1 MILRASLFQTLSVT
15 TGDNHRPLD
24 LGSPTSRS
32 LFAYLLLHRDQPL
45 NRRRLAFLFWS
56 RATES
61 AARRNL
67 RQYIHHLRTT
77 LEPIEIETDTTLLL
91 ADGSSIQINPD
102 VPIWID
108 VDSFKHNTRND
119 AACSELLEAI
129 ALYKGDLLEDIYDE
143 WCDEVRGTLRQ
154 LYLSALD
161 RATQFLQNADRHAEA
176 IPYAQKWAAAEP
188 LDEAAHRRL
197 LTLYSAVG
205 DRARAVQHYQSLVK
219 TLADELDAAPLPET
233 QALFQSIQQGLR
245 IRDQSSTVH
254 PAIKNQKSE
263 IRNLQSQIPNLLSP
277 FIGREHELT
286 LLNHALTQTQQ
297 CSGQVILIAGEAG
310 IGKTRLIQE
319 YLARHPD
326 LSAMQNNCHELESLS
341 PYAPLRLILQQCLE
355 LLPPHALE
363 PPPSWLATVAP
374 LVPSL
379 AERFHASES
388 TDNTASMREAII
400 NLLITTS
407 HHATR
412 FLHIILDDLHWAD
425 TPTWELIGAFAR
437 RAPSMPILMIGL
449 YRAEDLPEERAQL
462 LRTLQRNNLTA
473 SLTLQPLT
481 PEQSNT
487 LAEKLHPTLSANPIF
502 LSRLYQE
509 TEGNPFFI
517 IETVRSLNETGRATN
532 VLPGGLTPTSLS
544 LQRVVEARLDRLTTA
559 SREVLG
565 IAAAMGRAFTLTL
578 LEEISE
584 TAAQDVIQF
593 IETWMQR
600 GLVSEESQGY
610 NFRHDKIR
618 QVVYAGT
625 SRARR
630 EYVHRRIAVVL
641 ETAVPPA
648 DAVTLAHHFARRDQP
663 LRALPYLTQAGEL
676 ALRMRAYRDARQFG
690 LQAVGLLGQL
700 PGPRQREERIDLNI
714 QLAQAY
720 AFSGDLTRAS
730 EILNETERLATG
742 LKDEARLG
750 KIFRHTAQLFWLRGL
765 PETAGDYA
773 RRTLRAA
780 EELDDAQLLHS
791 SLRMLGRVSL
801 ALSAFDDAIAYFSR
815 SVIMLE
821 ETTQASGGR
830 SSMRS
835 ADLPVVLGYLGV
847 AYARVGAREQAL
859 ASARRGLQL
868 AEVSQ
873 TWETIAFAR
882 MQLAFVHVDF
892 HDWSSCLNV
901 MQGSSDL
908 FEQETLTPST
918 FMLLGLRGIGLAY
931 SGQVQAG
938 ILSIRKALAWAEET
952 DHRVFSFL
960 PRLFLAE
967 CLLMAN
973 ELESAQAEITRVLKE
988 SRAAG
993 NRMTVGY
1000 ALRVLAE
1007 IVTRSPSP
1015 NWIDIE
1021 NYLIESMNILRQ
1033 VRARPELA
1041 RTFLALRK
1049 LYDRAGQIAWAVD
1062 CHFRATSIFEEL
1074 GMSEEL
1080 RMAQGQA
1087 AGDRRGAVVIPNLP
1101 LRGPNVGVELHN

>member
-15 TGDNHRPLD
+15 TGDDHRPLD
-24 LGSPTSRS
+24 LGSPTNRS
-32 LFAYLLLHRDQPL
+32 LFAYLLLHRAQPL

-56 RATES
+56 RATET

-67 RQYIHHLRTT
+67 RQYIHNIRTT
-77 LEPIEIETDTTLLL
+77 LEPIEIESGATLLH
-91 ADGSSIQINPD
+91 ADGSSIQINPEAS
-102 VPIWID
+102 IWID
-108 VDSFKHNTRND
+108 AESFEHHARDEATIH
-119 AACSELLEAI
+119 ELQEAI

-143 WCDEVRGTLRQ
+143 WCDEVRGTFRQ
-154 LYLSALD
+154 TYLSTLD
-161 RATQFLQNADRHAEA
+161 RATQLLLDANRHAEA
-176 IPYAQKWAAAEP
+176 IPYAQKWASAEP

-219 TLADELDAAPLPET
+219 TLAHELNAEPLPET
-233 QALFQSIQQGLR
+233 QTLYQSIQQGLG
-245 IRDQSSTVH
+245 IKENTDQRLKIKEVQPRSIFNHLSS
-254 PAIKNQKSE
+254 I
-263 IRNLQSQIPNLLSP
+263 LSP
-277 FIGREHELT
+277 FVGREHELAQ
-286 LLNHALTQTQQ
+286 LDQALTQTQG
-297 CSGQVILIAGEAG
+297 SGQLVLIAGEAG

-319 YLARHPD
+319 YLARHSD
-326 LSAMQNNCHELESLS
+326 VTVMQSNCNELEGLS
-341 PYAPLRLILQQCLE
+341 PYAPLRQTLQQSIE
-355 LLPPHALE
+355 LLPPNALE
-363 PPPSWLATVAP
+363 PPPSWLAAIAP

-379 AERFHASES
+379 AERFHANES
-388 TDNTASMREAII
+388 LDNGTSMREGII
-400 NLLITTS
+400 NLLILITQHS
-407 HHATR
+407 AHP
-412 FLHIILDDLHWAD
+412 LHLILDDLHWAD

-437 RAPSMPILMIGL
+437 RASSTPILMIGL
-449 YRAEDLPEERAQL
+449 YRAEDLPEERARL
-462 LRTLQRNNLTA
+462 LRTLQRNNLTT

-487 LAEKLHPTLSANPIF
+487 LAEKLHPTLSTNPIF

-517 IETVRSLNETGRATN
+517 IETVRSLNESGRTAN

-584 TAAQDVIQF
+584 TAAQDVIKF

-600 GLVSEESQGY
+600 GLVSEEAQGY

-618 QVVYAGT
+618 QVVYAGM

-630 EYVHRRIAVVL
+630 EYVHRTIAAVL
-641 ETAVPPA
+641 ETAVSPA
-648 DAVTLAHHFARRDQP
+648 DAVTLAYHFSRSDQP
-663 LRALPYLTQAGEL
+663 LRALPYLAEAGEM
-676 ALRMRAYRDARQFG
+676 AMRMRAYHDARQFG

-773 RRTLRAA
+773 RRTLRVA
-780 EELDDAQLLHS
+780 EELNDAQLLHS

-801 ALSAFDDAIAYFSR
+801 ALSAFDDAIAYFLR
-815 SVIMLE
+815 SVNMLE
-821 ETTQASGGR
+821 EMPTQKLSASGGR
-830 SSMRS
+830 SMRA

-847 AYARVGAREQAL
+847 AYARVGAWEQAL
-859 ASARRGLQL
+859 TSARRGLRL
-868 AEVSQ
+868 AEASQ

-892 HDWSSCLNV
+892 HDWKAGLDV
-901 MQGSSDL
+901 LHGTSDL

-918 FMLLGLRGIGLAY
+918 FMLLGLRGISLAH
-931 SGQVQAG
+931 SGQLQEG
-938 ILSIRKALAWAEET
+938 IRAIRKALAWAEET

-973 ELESAQAEITRVLKE
+973 ELESAQVEIARVLKE

-1000 ALRVLAE
+1000 GLRVLAE

-1021 NYLIESMNILRQ
+1021 NYLIESMHTLRQ

-1074 GMSEEL
+1074 GMNDEL
-1080 RMAQGQA
+1080 RLAQGQA
-1087 AGDRRGAVVIPNLP
+1087 AGDRRGAVVIPDLP
-1101 LRGPNVGVELHN
+1101 LRGPNAGTAN